1 MSLVID
7 ASVFNKLF
15 LNEPDR
21 PQAQALFRA
30 AIMRDVTRL
39 APQILLY
46 EALSSA
52 LHYGTDFAAVL
63 KLLNTQRDAGMRLLE
78 PNEATLIRA
87 QEIVTSGHPKSGHP
101 GLADSIYHALA
112 IETDSVFVT
121 ADSKHL
127 AKAQSYGHIA
137 HLSAWESLDC
147 FAVEQ

>member
-30 AIMRDVTRL
+30 AIEQDVPRL

-52 LHYGTDFAAVL
+52 LHYGTDFEAVL

-78 PNEATLIRA
+78 PDEATLIRA
-87 QEIVTSGHPKSGHP
+87 QEITTSGHPKSGHP
-101 GLADSIYHALA
+101 GLDDSIYHALA

-127 AKAQSYGHIA
+127 AKTKAFGNA
-137 HLSAWESLDC
+137 VHLSDWESLDC